1 MEKTDGERPALTP
14 DEQFAGQESIA
25 SAQQSAVQEL
35 QKAEEKTEEMAT
47 LLTQLQE
54 KEAEAKANYDLFL
67 RERAELENFK
77 RRMQRERAESLRFAN
92 EPLLRDLL
100 PAIDNLERAIDHAQG
115 GGNGAPLVDGVSLVF
130 RSLLDILEKHGVHRV
145 SAKGQPFDPNQ
156 HEAMAQVE
164 SAELAPNMVVD
175 EHHAGYVLHGRLL
188 RPALVTV
195 AKAPVIEPEAAVSG
209 VEDDKKYEK

>member
-1 MEKTDGERPALTP
+1 MEKTDREPPALTP
-14 DEQFAGQESIA
+14 DEQCAGQESMA
-25 SAQQSAVQEL
+25 SAQQSAMPESE
-35 QKAEEKTEEMAT
+35 KTEEKTEEMAT
-47 LLTQLQE
+47 LLAQLQE
-54 KEAEAKANYDLFL
+54 KETEAKANYDLFL
-67 RERAELENFK
+67 RERAELENFR

-115 GGNGAPLVDGVSLVF
+115 DGAPLVDGVTLVF
-130 RSLLDILEKHGVHRV
+130 RSLLDILEKHGVSRV

-164 SAELAPNMVVD
+164 SAELAPNTVVG

-195 AKAPVIEPEAAVSG
+195 ARAPVIEPPPTANG
-209 VEDDKKYEK
+209 VEDEKKSGE